1 MLHRNRGADLNER
14 GKRTRFTKGGHYSAE
29 KQGFT
34 QCLSYRPHSFYMRR
48 MTLLPF
54 PSRLPSRIVRHPS
67 IVSIPAFRMHI
78 VAIAWIYVAFMMA
91 ITETSAVAAVM
102 TFLLYGLLPVSI
114 LVYLTGGA
122 RRRRKR
128 HLQALQENS
137 RKDATEQEEM
147 QQSPQQT
154 ETER

>member
-1 MLHRNRGADLNER
+1 
-14 GKRTRFTKGGHYSAE
+14 
-29 KQGFT
+29 
-34 QCLSYRPHSFYMRR
+34 
-48 MTLLPF
+48 
-54 PSRLPSRIVRHPS
+54 
-67 IVSIPAFRMHI
+67 MHI

-122 RRRRKR
+122 RRKRRRQMKA
-128 HLQALQENS
+128 LQQENS
-137 RKDATEQEEM
+137 KKDVVEQEEM
-147 QQSPQQT
+147 QQS

>member
-1 MLHRNRGADLNER
+1 
-14 GKRTRFTKGGHYSAE
+14 
-29 KQGFT
+29 
-34 QCLSYRPHSFYMRR
+34 
-48 MTLLPF
+48 
-54 PSRLPSRIVRHPS
+54 
-67 IVSIPAFRMHI
+67 MHI

>member
-1 MLHRNRGADLNER
+1 
-14 GKRTRFTKGGHYSAE
+14 
-29 KQGFT
+29 
-34 QCLSYRPHSFYMRR
+34 
-48 MTLLPF
+48 
-54 PSRLPSRIVRHPS
+54 
-67 IVSIPAFRMHI
+67 MHI

-122 RRRRKR
+122 RRKRKR
-128 HLQALQENS
+128 QMKALQQENS
-137 RKDATEQEEM
+137 RKDVTEQEET
-147 QQSPQQT
+147 QQSQQQT

>member
-1 MLHRNRGADLNER
+1 M
-14 GKRTRFTKGGHYSAE
+14 
-29 KQGFT
+29 
-34 QCLSYRPHSFYMRR
+34 
-48 MTLLPF
+48 LPF
-54 PSRLPSRIVRHPS
+54 PSRLPSRIVTHPS
-67 IVSIPAFRMHI
+67 IVSILAFRMHI

-122 RRRRKR
+122 RRKRRRQMKA
-128 HLQALQENS
+128 LQQENS
-137 RKDATEQEEM
+137 KKDVVEQEEM
-147 QQSPQQT
+147 QQS

>member
-1 MLHRNRGADLNER
+1 
-14 GKRTRFTKGGHYSAE
+14 
-29 KQGFT
+29 
-34 QCLSYRPHSFYMRR
+34 
-48 MTLLPF
+48 
-54 PSRLPSRIVRHPS
+54 
-67 IVSIPAFRMHI
+67 MHI

-122 RRRRKR
+122 RRKRKR
-128 HLQALQENS
+128 QMKALQQENS
-137 RKDATEQEEM
+137 RKDVTEQEEKP

>member
-1 MLHRNRGADLNER
+1 
-14 GKRTRFTKGGHYSAE
+14 
-29 KQGFT
+29 
-34 QCLSYRPHSFYMRR
+34 
-48 MTLLPF
+48 
-54 PSRLPSRIVRHPS
+54 
-67 IVSIPAFRMHI
+67 MHI

-122 RRRRKR
+122 RRKRKR
-128 HLQALQENS
+128 QMQTLQQEN
-137 RKDATEQEEM
+137 KKNATAPEEM
-147 QQSPQQT
+147 QQASAPQQA

>member
-1 MLHRNRGADLNER
+1 
-14 GKRTRFTKGGHYSAE
+14 
-29 KQGFT
+29 
-34 QCLSYRPHSFYMRR
+34 
-48 MTLLPF
+48 
-54 PSRLPSRIVRHPS
+54 
-67 IVSIPAFRMHI
+67 MHI

-122 RRRRKR
+122 RRKRKR
-128 HLQALQENS
+128 QMQALQQEN
-137 RKDATEQEEM
+137 KKNAATPEEM
-147 QQSPQQT
+147 QQISPPQQA

>member
-1 MLHRNRGADLNER
+1 
-14 GKRTRFTKGGHYSAE
+14 
-29 KQGFT
+29 
-34 QCLSYRPHSFYMRR
+34 
-48 MTLLPF
+48 
-54 PSRLPSRIVRHPS
+54 
-67 IVSIPAFRMHI
+67 MHI

-122 RRRRKR
+122 RRKRKR
-128 HLQALQENS
+128 QMKALQQENS
-137 RKDATEQEEM
+137 RKDVTGQEET
-147 QQSPQQT
+147 QQSQQQT

>member
-1 MLHRNRGADLNER
+1 
-14 GKRTRFTKGGHYSAE
+14 
-29 KQGFT
+29 
-34 QCLSYRPHSFYMRR
+34 
-48 MTLLPF
+48 
-54 PSRLPSRIVRHPS
+54 
-67 IVSIPAFRMHI
+67 MHI

-122 RRRRKR
+122 RRKRRRQMKA
-128 HLQALQENS
+128 LQQENS
-137 RKDATEQEEM
+137 RKDMTEQEET
-147 QQSPQQT
+147 QQSQQQT